1 MSEKLES
8 RTVEVSCVGRPPIER
23 VARAS
28 GVSDVRVDGFV
39 LQCRVTGSV
48 QPFLEAL
55 HGSEVLSLTTRDDPA
70 STQPP
75 ADSDG
80 RLTRRTTP
88 MSPYLV
94 NARVAGGIVHRRHRG
109 HP

>member
-1 MSEKLES
+1 MSEELKS
-8 RTVEVSCVGRPPIER
+8 RTIEVSCVGRPPIER

-55 HGSEVLSLTTRDDPA
+55 RGSEVLSLTTTSEPA
-70 STQPP
+70 ST
-75 ADSDG
+75 
-80 RLTRRTTP
+80 
-88 MSPYLV
+88 
-94 NARVAGGIVHRRHRG
+94 
-109 HP
+109 